1 MSRTIGI
8 IRLVLLYLFI
18 SSIALLVWFSYERA
32 PGKLIVAFLDIGQGD
47 SIFIQSPT
55 GRQVLIDGGNG
66 RGVVSKL
73 AQVMPLFDRSI
84 DVIISTHPDK
94 DHVGGLPFVLER
106 YSVANI
112 LDPGLEGDTETY
124 GFYTEERLHEMGQGA
139 VYREARRDDIIELGG
154 GAYLRILFPDRD
166 MDGTSDTNNASIVA
180 QLVYGDTEVMLT
192 GDAPRSVED
201 YLIALDGTTL
211 ASDILKA
218 GHHGSRTSSGVGFV
232 REVSPR
238 YAVISAGCENPY
250 GHPHEETLETL
261 KAASST
267 ILSTCEEGTIVFVS
281 DGATLR
287 RE

>member
-1 MSRTIGI
+1 
-8 IRLVLLYLFI
+8 
-18 SSIALLVWFSYERA
+18 
-32 PGKLIVAFLDIGQGD
+32 
-47 SIFIQSPT
+47 
-55 GRQVLIDGGNG
+55 
-66 RGVVSKL
+66 
-73 AQVMPLFDRSI
+73 
-84 DVIISTHPDK
+84 
-94 DHVGGLPFVLER
+94 
-106 YSVANI
+106 
-112 LDPGLEGDTETY
+112 
-124 GFYTEERLHEMGQGA
+124 
-139 VYREARRDDIIELGG
+139 
-154 GAYLRILFPDRD
+154 
-166 MDGTSDTNNASIVA
+166 
-180 QLVYGDTEVMLT
+180 
-192 GDAPRSVED
+192 VED

-232 REVSPR
+232 REVAPR